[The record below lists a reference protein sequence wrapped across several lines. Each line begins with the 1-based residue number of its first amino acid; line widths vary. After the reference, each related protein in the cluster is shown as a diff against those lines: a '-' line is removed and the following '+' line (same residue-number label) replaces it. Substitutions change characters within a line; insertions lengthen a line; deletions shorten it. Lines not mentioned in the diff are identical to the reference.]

1 MMFRKRLD
9 VRKLLEEGIS
19 EAVKNNQLAIED
31 AVLIR
36 RSMWRPGV
44 RRHLV
49 DMIEDNAQAQGYIDE
64 DGFVKAESEGTFG
77 SIWLLLLQGLITFL
91 PILLEFLKNR

>member
-1 MMFRKRLD
+1 MMFRRRLE
-9 VRKLLEEGIS
+9 VRRLLEEGIS
-19 EAVKNNQLAIED
+19 KAVESSQLASED

-44 RRHLV
+44 RRQLV
-49 DMIEDNAQAQGYIDE
+49 DMIEDNAQAQGLIDE
-64 DGFVKAESEGTFG
+64 DGVIQAEDEGTFG
-77 SIWLLLLQGLITFL
+77 SVWILLLQGLITFL

>member
-1 MMFRKRLD
+1 MFRRRLE
-9 VRKLLEEGIS
+9 VRKLLEEGIAR
-19 EAVKNNQLAIED
+19 AVESNQLTAED

-36 RSMWRPGV
+36 RASWRPGV
-44 RRHLV
+44 RRQLF

-64 DGFVKAESEGTFG
+64 NGNIQAQDEGTYA
-77 SIWLLLLQGLITFL
+77 SVWILLLQGLITFL

>member
-1 MMFRKRLD
+1 MFRRRLE

-19 EAVKNNQLAIED
+19 KAVEGGQLASED

-44 RRHLV
+44 RRQLV

-64 DGFVKAESEGTFG
+64 DGFVKAESEGTYG
-77 SIWLLLLQGLITFL
+77 SVWILLLQGLITFL